1 MSIID
6 EIDKFKI
13 DQKYLID
20 YSNLKDGF
28 MRYQKIFSDKNLFFK
43 FLKNKYMG
51 LPLLLPINLK
61 YFDYGKKNFI
71 LNKNDLR
78 KLFNVRKK
86 KYNPLILYQIFGNKY
101 ASEANV
107 KKKYSHLVKKI

>member
-43 FLKNKYMG
+43 FLKNK
-51 LPLLLPINLK
+51 
-61 YFDYGKKNFI
+61 
-71 LNKNDLR
+71 
-78 KLFNVRKK
+78 
-86 KYNPLILYQIFGNKY
+86 
-101 ASEANV
+101 
-107 KKKYSHLVKKI
+107 